1 MKQCII
7 FIQNIEIFGNRNRL
21 LLLAFLIFTS
31 ISFSL
36 KAISI
41 DTDGLFLSKLESQTK
56 IPSNYK
62 IHIVKSSYEVYQ
74 ALSMIHME
82 GGFSAVVFKE
92 GIYSLSHTLNI
103 TAPNVML
110 LSLSANPMRTI
121 LMGNGMKPT
130 NGVDNLIRVSGKNFV
145 LDGLTLQ
152 QSGNHLI
159 QIAGENGA
167 NHPIIRNCLLQDGY
181 EQLIKVTYDK
191 DNKQLFSNKGI
202 IENCMFQ
209 YTAGIGPNFY
219 IGGIDAH
226 GIKDWKISNNI
237 FENIASPSKSIAE
250 HAIHIW
256 RDSYNNTIENNI
268 IINSDRG
275 IGLGMGE
282 KRSNYIKYSN
292 LGGVISNNIIYHERK
307 NNHKFADTGI
317 ILESSPETIIKNN
330 IVYFEHNYPN
340 AIEFRFEATK
350 NVIII
355 NNITNRGIVRR
366 NGAEA
371 MIYAN
376 IISSNSKEK
385 LTSIL
390 QNYIH

>member
-1 MKQCII
+1 MEQGII
-7 FIQNIEIFGNRNRL
+7 SIQNIDKFDNRSWL
-21 LLLAFLIFTS
+21 LLLVFLIFIS
-31 ISFSL
+31 LSFSL
-36 KAISI
+36 KAVTIN
-41 DTDGLFLSKLESQTK
+41 TDALFLSKLEPQTK
-56 IPSNYK
+56 IPTNYK
-62 IHIVKSSYEVYQ
+62 IHIVKNPSDVYQ
-74 ALSMIHME
+74 ALSIIHKE
-82 GGFSAVVFKE
+82 GGFSAIVFKE
-92 GIYSLSHTLNI
+92 GAYSLSHTLNI

-110 LSLSANPMRTI
+110 LSLSTNPMRTI

-167 NHPIIRNCLLQDGY
+167 NYPIIRNCLLQDGY
-181 EQLIKVTYDK
+181 EQLIKVTYNK
-191 DNKQLFSNKGI
+191 DNKHLFSNKGV

-226 GIKDWKISNNI
+226 GIKNWEISNNV
-237 FENIASPSKSIAE
+237 FENIASPSKYIAE

-256 RDSYNNTIENNI
+256 KDSYNNTIDNNI

-282 KRSNYIKYSN
+282 KRSN

-307 NNHKFADTGI
+307 NSHKFADTGI

-330 IVYFEHNYPN
+330 IIYFEHNYPN

-350 NVIII
+350 NAIII

-366 NGAEA
+366 NGGEA
-371 MIYAN
+371 LILNNQISDKAKN
-376 IISSNSKEK
+376 KLFSIIS
-385 LTSIL
+385 
-390 QNYIH
+390 NYKHKNQH